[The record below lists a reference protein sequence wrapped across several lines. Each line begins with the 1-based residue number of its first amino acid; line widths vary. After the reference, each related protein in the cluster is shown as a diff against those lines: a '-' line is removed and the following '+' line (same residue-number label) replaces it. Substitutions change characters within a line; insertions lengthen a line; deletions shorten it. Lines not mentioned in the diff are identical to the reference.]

1 MAKVTN
7 DPAAVRLQLD
17 SVNRRIEKHP
27 LNSEKFTRARALM
40 QESSVEH
47 RETVSA
53 ALREQGLPEIGTQM
67 RMMLFGLLPRSAK
80 PPAAAVG
87 CGALPK
93 RSAGLTKNL
102 RGPRALAQAFE
113 LTRCHVSNGRHVQ

>member
-67 RMMLFGLLPRSAK
+67 RMMLFGLGSLARLNRRRLRLD
-80 PPAAAVG
+80 AA
-87 CGALPK
+87 L
-93 RSAGLTKNL
+93 SQNDQ
-102 RGPRALAQAFE
+102 QA
-113 LTRCHVSNGRHVQ
+113 